1 MYIRMYEHGQGVLT
15 KCHANTIS
23 YYIQFQVYFNSNIEL
38 NFGNG
43 RTTAP
48 SQQLLVNCWLTV
60 NLQLNDQ
67 QLPKI
72 NVGAG
77 ELLFAMP

>member
-1 MYIRMYEHGQGVLT
+1 MDDCSLTAIVGQLT
-15 KCHANTIS
+15 
-23 YYIQFQVYFNSNIEL
+23 
-38 NFGNG
+38 
-43 RTTAP
+43 
-48 SQQLLVNCWLTV
+48 WLTV
-60 NLQLNDQ
+60 NLQLNDR